1 MKQLK
6 QEYKFFP
13 MREFQFYEKGNLDGM
28 QKKIIEYNEELQ
40 NKGESNLIV
49 LTENNIIYLKN
60 LC

>member
-1 MKQLK
+1 MILCKNTKLISMKA
-6 QEYKFFP
+6 F
-13 MREFQFYEKGNLDGM
+13 
-28 QKKIIEYNEELQ
+28 EELQ